1 MSIIN
6 AIVYL
11 ESNTSVYTVIRLLRG
26 GGRMQRPLSRPL
38 GSAAMRS
45 SQDIQLQIL
54 VYVDYNQIFFTIN
67 IKLVNANMLQ
77 LFSDTAIVNSCY

>member
-1 MSIIN
+1 
-6 AIVYL
+6 
-11 ESNTSVYTVIRLLRG
+11 
-26 GGRMQRPLSRPL
+26 MQRPLSRPL